1 MFAIT
6 LYHMFSLVDIVN
18 FEVIC
23 LLYYY
28 PLSHVLIGWY
38 CIKSTKLI
46 FKCFV
51 HMIISSRPIKFNIL
65 NNSTMFR
72 CQLQIDKDIYI
83 CIYSKFKLNNFEYL
97 HFSNEEKLFLLF
109 FFSSHEPE
117 AELSFSDGKVC
128 GVCLFLTLITGRKKT
143 EITIRY
149 IYNTFVLFQM
159 YVN

>member
-1 MFAIT
+1 
-6 LYHMFSLVDIVN
+6 
-18 FEVIC
+18 
-23 LLYYY
+23 
-28 PLSHVLIGWY
+28 
-38 CIKSTKLI
+38 
-46 FKCFV
+46 
-51 HMIISSRPIKFNIL
+51 
-65 NNSTMFR
+65 MFR

-97 HFSNEEKLFLLF
+97 HFNNEEKLF